1 MQRGAIRARR
11 KMTRPGFAAAA
22 PVPSRAGP
30 CAGPRR
36 PFIPPHR
43 AGVAAACLAVLLAT
57 VTDTSMAA
65 VEVQAVRVGLDPKHS
80 RLVLESDRPIH
91 ARMERDARTGAL
103 VVDLDDVAMGETLA
117 GLARAI
123 GANNPFI
130 AGVRLSRTDTGTR
143 MALAAPAGVTPRIFN
158 LGPDDRHADRLVM
171 DFFRAEAQPRRKKD
185 PATGL
190 TAPAAATATVHAG
203 AVRVSAVRT
212 ALAPDRVRLVL
223 ASDRPIQ
230 ARVIHPTEP
239 GEMLAVDLGDVVLDA
254 VLQSLPDKIRR
265 NPFLASVRFSRNAA
279 DTRMD
284 LIATTAFTLQ
294 IFHLAPADD
303 HAHRLVVDV
312 VPTMPVPTMDAPADT
327 ATGTAVAVA
336 VAAPTPAA
344 PLATTSKGTGDGLT
358 ETWFEVH
365 VNGTPQGT
373 VLVLQDASGHVLV
386 RAADMERWRIPVVNL
401 AAITHGRGDYLP
413 LSAIP
418 GLTYRIDPSQGT
430 LLLDLAPGRFATTRF
445 TGVSRAADRP
455 TPPPPGAYLNYD
467 IFGTGGQD
475 GSSHASA
482 LLEAGVFGGWGTG
495 SSTFLARHQNGSNR
509 TLRLDTT
516 WTHDRPADMASLRIG
531 DVISAPSS
539 WGRGVRF
546 GGVQWGTNFA
556 TQPGFISFPLP
567 TLSGV
572 AAEPSAVDFY
582 VNNVLRLR
590 RNVPSGPFTIQ
601 DLPVVTGQ
609 GDIRMVVRDMLGRE
623 QVVTQPFY
631 ASGGLLAP
639 GLRDYSYE
647 VGFERENYGL
657 VSNDYGR
664 LVAAVTKRRG
674 FSDNF
679 TGELHVEAARN
690 QQTLGI
696 GSTILLGNVGVLTTS
711 VAGSRDHAGT
721 GALMELGIQR
731 QSRYLSYGARTQW
744 TTEGFTQLG
753 YLPTARPPRQT
764 SSAFASLSAGRFG
777 SLALNYTHQ
786 DLRDQDDVE
795 LVGLSYS
802 RSVGWLGYLSVSAL
816 RFLGGDSAPLF
827 SLNLTVPLGAA
838 DSASFSGQTR
848 AGDSRGMV
856 QYRRNLPAGNG
867 VGYRLQAGLG
877 PRATHRA
884 DLSLQNGVGTYQFG
898 VASSTDGQAYQA
910 GVRGGIALLGGKVFP
925 SRRID
930 GSFAV
935 VHVPGFD
942 DVRVYAD
949 NQQVATTD
957 SDGYAL
963 VPRLRPYQK
972 NPIRIEQADLPMDAQ
987 VKGLQL
993 DAVPYYHS
1001 ALALTF
1007 PVTRSR
1013 GAIVV
1018 IKLDD
1023 GRDLPAGAEV
1033 TVDTQATV
1041 FPVGLRGEAYL
1052 TGLGETNRLHATWNG
1067 QSCDMTIS
1075 FPDTTDPLPRL
1086 GPVTCHGIDP

>member
-1 MQRGAIRARR
+1 
-11 KMTRPGFAAAA
+11 
-22 PVPSRAGP
+22 
-30 CAGPRR
+30 
-36 PFIPPHR
+36 
-43 AGVAAACLAVLLAT
+43 VLLAT

-80 RLVLESDRPIH
+80 RLVLESDQPIH
-91 ARMERDARTGAL
+91 ARMARDARTGAL
-103 VVDLDDVAMGETLA
+103 VVDLDDVAMGEALA
-117 GLARAI
+117 GLRRAV

-143 MALAAPAGVTPRIFN
+143 VALAAPAGVAPRIFN
-158 LGPDDRHADRLVM
+158 LGPGDGHADRLVM
-171 DFFRAEAQPRRKKD
+171 DFFRTEAQPGKKKD

-190 TAPAAATATVHAG
+190 IAPVAATATMQTG
-203 AVRVSAVRT
+203 TVRVSAVRV

-223 ASDRPIQ
+223 ESDRPIQ

-239 GEMLAVDLGDVVLDA
+239 GDMLAVDLGDVVLDA
-254 VLQSLPDKIRR
+254 VLQNLPDKIRR
-265 NPFLASVRFSRNAA
+265 NPFLGSVRFSRDAA

-284 LIATTAFTLQ
+284 LIATTAVTLQ
-294 IFHLAPADD
+294 IFHLAPVDD
-303 HAHRLVVDV
+303 HTHRLVVDV
-312 VPTMPVPTMDAPADT
+312 VPTVPVPPVDAPPAPADT
-327 ATGTAVAVA
+327 ATPTAVASP
-336 VAAPTPAA
+336 APMPSA
-344 PLATTSKGTGDGLT
+344 PLATTSQETGDGPT
-358 ETWFEVH
+358 EAWFEVH

-386 RAADMERWRIPVVNL
+386 RAADMERWRIPVVDV
-401 AAITHGRGDYLP
+401 AAVTHGTDDYLP

-430 LLLDLAPGRFATTRF
+430 LLLDVAPDRFATTRF

-455 TPPPPGAYLNYD
+455 TPSPPGAYINYD
-467 IFGTGGQD
+467 IFGTRSQD

-482 LLEAGVFGGWGTG
+482 LLEAGVFGGWGAG
-495 SSTFLARHQNGSNR
+495 SSTFLARHRNGSNR
-509 TLRLDTT
+509 TLRLNTT
-516 WTHDRPADMASLRIG
+516 WTHDRPAEMASLRIG

-567 TLSGV
+567 TLGGV

-664 LVAAVTKRRG
+664 LVAAVTERRG

-696 GSTILLGNVGVLTTS
+696 GSTMLLGKVGVLTAS
-711 VAGSRDHAGT
+711 MAGSRDHAGT
-721 GALMELGIQR
+721 GALMELGIQH
-731 QSRYLSYGARTQW
+731 QSRSLSYGARTQW

-777 SLALNYTHQ
+777 SVSLNYTHQ
-786 DLRDQDDVE
+786 DFRDQDDVE
-795 LVGLSYS
+795 LVGLGYS
-802 RSVGWLGYLSVSAL
+802 RPVGWLGYLSVSAL
-816 RFLGGDSAPLF
+816 RFLGGDPAPLF

-848 AGDSRGMV
+848 AGDSHGMV
-856 QYRRNLPAGNG
+856 QYRHSLPVGNG
-867 VGYRLQAGLG
+867 VGYRLQTGLG
-877 PRATHRA
+877 PRDPHQA
-884 DLSLQNGVGTYQFG
+884 DLSLQNGTGTYQFG
-898 VASSTDGQAYQA
+898 VASNRDGQAYQV
-910 GVRGGIALLGGKVFP
+910 GVRGGIALLSGKAFP
-925 SRRID
+925 SRHIE

-935 VHVPGFD
+935 VQVPGFA

-957 SDGYAL
+957 RNGYAL

-987 VKGLQL
+987 IKGLQL

-1033 TVDTQATV
+1033 SVDAQAAV

-1052 TGLGETNRLHATWNG
+1052 TGLDETSRLHATWNG

-1086 GPVTCHGIDP
+1086 GPVTCQGIDP